1 MDRIFIDGN
10 SNAKI
15 TWVFQEKG
23 SYTYDKTICE
33 YVPRE
38 TFLTFTQSGY
48 QVKKRSFKLLNF
60 RDKTAVRAEVA
71 LIHKLRLLFHDDDV
85 SLSRPLH
92 DCLFQVYYD
101 LGLDLGY
108 VPDPTREL
116 R

>member
-60 RDKTAVRAEVA
+60 RDKTALRAEVA
-71 LIHKLRLLFHDDDV
+71 LINKLKTKFPLTEE
-85 SLSRPLH
+85 LSRPLH